1 MTCELSI
8 YKNGMFTVLLMLTLD
23 SYYPITFE
31 IFVSFVVW
39 IISLL
44 PNDGWHDAVNNL
56 IDKKHIEAW
65 LNHFHI
71 SNSVYW
77 IFYFI
82 LLIFL

>member
-8 YKNGMFTVLLMLTLD
+8 YKNDMFTVLLMLTLD

-56 IDKKHIEAW
+56 IDKKHMEA
-65 LNHFHI
+65 
-71 SNSVYW
+71 Y
-77 IFYFI
+77 
-82 LLIFL
+82 

>member
-23 SYYPITFE
+23 SYYPIMFE

-56 IDKKHIEAW
+56 IDKKHMEA
-65 LNHFHI
+65 
-71 SNSVYW
+71 Y
-77 IFYFI
+77 
-82 LLIFL
+82 